1 MELTPVLH
9 KLEGTNLGINTL
21 SHGSATTIGHEI
33 FAIGHQ
39 AMSFS
44 GNSSITSI
52 KDSFDTSP
60 PSIPVV
66 NMKNRTYA
74 PVQCGTSISI
84 SDTTTL
90 DTTIIDTKIQSE
102 SIRYNPRCTNFYSY
116 AFSHRDKLHILDRVV
131 FDSQN
136 IHILVLN
143 SDYSWT
149 SIKQNNRDEAPP
161 AELHFYSTIY
171 HPERESVITFG
182 GLSSDGREMIEFS
195 LKTNTWSTIH
205 YANESPFTQMFLAG
219 LSLHDGKLIVFGGIN
234 SGFSQT
240 GNEVNEFNFITR
252 CWEKLSSNV
261 STGPKNRY
269 NHAKTVIGDR
279 LYIYG
284 GFNEEVQN
292 SLNDLWEFELNEKKW
307 RRIKLDL
314 GIGLEKPI
322 QIHACSTALY
332 QQSKLVMIGGFNS
345 NYDSNPNAYVIDFGS
360 TQPISAFPKISS
372 FVKEKSFADCTIE
385 I

>member
-1 MELTPVLH
+1 
-9 KLEGTNLGINTL
+9 
-21 SHGSATTIGHEI
+21 
-33 FAIGHQ
+33 
-39 AMSFS
+39 
-44 GNSSITSI
+44 
-52 KDSFDTSP
+52 
-60 PSIPVV
+60 
-66 NMKNRTYA
+66 
-74 PVQCGTSISI
+74 
-84 SDTTTL
+84 
-90 DTTIIDTKIQSE
+90 
-102 SIRYNPRCTNFYSY
+102 
-116 AFSHRDKLHILDRVV
+116 
-131 FDSQN
+131 
-136 IHILVLN
+136 
-143 SDYSWT
+143 
-149 SIKQNNRDEAPP
+149 
-161 AELHFYSTIY
+161 
-171 HPERESVITFG
+171 
-182 GLSSDGREMIEFS
+182 MIEFS
-195 LKTNTWSTIH
+195 LKTNAWSTIN
-205 YANESPFTQMFLAG
+205 YENNSPFTQMFLAG

-307 RRIKLDL
+307 RQIKLDL

-332 QQSKLVMIGGFNS
+332 QQSKLVMIGGFTS
-345 NYDSNPNAYVIDFGS
+345 NYDSNPSAYVIDFGS
-360 TQPISAFPKISS
+360 TQPSSGFPKISS
-372 FVKEKSFADCTIE
+372 FVKEKLFADCTIE